1 MSKSKL
7 VLIAVCLVIVAAVI
21 SRGLFSSGKSGGSDG
36 DSAPTE
42 RRERDEVVVGA
53 PAEPV
58 GTGVTTMPRT
68 EAPAD
73 TTSTVDDQVSVDAI
87 LLDTSLDIPTAATA
101 LRDMARNTS
110 VKEEERIDAL
120 LHMLNLSEDDDN
132 ALAMS
137 LLESPRLPDALT
149 EKIMDDALN
158 RPFGWQADVCLGV
171 LAQAHGKELQARA
184 LEHLAFLTDENHG
197 NDLKAWKLAVDKHR
211 PVWTEDG
218 R

>member
-36 DSAPTE
+36 DSARTE

-53 PAEPV
+53 PAEAV
-58 GTGVTTMPRT
+58 GTDVTTMPQT
-68 EAPAD
+68 EVPAD
-73 TTSTVDDQVSVDAI
+73 TTATADDQVSVDAI
-87 LLDTSLDIPTAATA
+87 LLDTSLDIPTAAIA

-158 RPFGWQADVCLGV
+158 RPFGWQADVCLAV
-171 LAQAHGKELQARA
+171 LSKPHGKELQTRA
-184 LEHLAFLTDENHG
+184 VEHLEFLTDETHG
-197 NDLKAWKLAVDKHR
+197 GDLKAWKLAVDKHR
-211 PVWTEDG
+211 LVWAEDD